1 MFEKVLI
8 ANRGEIAL
16 RVIAACRDLGV
27 KTVAVYSTADRD
39 SLHVSHA
46 DEAVCIGAPPSS
58 QSYLSVPAIISAS
71 EIANV
76 DAIHPGYGFLAED
89 PRFAEI
95 CGDCGIQFIGPRP
108 DAIRLMG
115 DKAQARKAAREAG
128 IPVLPGSQEPLQSPS
143 EVRACAEEIGF
154 PVILKASMGGGG
166 RGMRIVRT
174 AEELG
179 AAFQQARAEAGAAFG
194 VGDVYL
200 EKFVERPRHI
210 EFQVLGDNYGNA
222 LSLGERECSI
232 QRRHQKLLEEAPAN
246 GFSAARREEMAE
258 VLSKALSAIGYSN
271 AGTVEFLMDEDGEL
285 HFIELNARIQ
295 VEHPVTEAVTGV
307 DLVKSQLLLAAG
319 EPLDSVVSQPVQV
332 RGHAIE
338 CRVNAEDP
346 ETFMPSAGKI
356 KDFSAP
362 GGIGIR
368 VDTAAYSGWTV
379 QPYYDSLVAKI
390 TAHGASRPE
399 AIQRM
404 KRALSMCRLDGIKTS
419 ISLHRK
425 ILETTEF
432 VAGRYDTRFIEELSH
447 V

>member
-16 RVIAACRDLGV
+16 RVIAACRELGV

-46 DEAVCIGAPPSS
+46 DEAVCIGGAPSS

-89 PRFAEI
+89 PHFAEI

-108 DAIRLMG
+108 EAIRLMG
-115 DKAQARKAAREAG
+115 DKAQAREAARKAG
-128 IPVLPGSQEPLQSPS
+128 IPILPGSQEPLQSSS
-143 EVRACAEEIGF
+143 EARTCAEEIGF

-166 RGMRIVRT
+166 RGMRIVRSS
-174 AEELG
+174 EDLE
-179 AAFQQARAEAGAAFG
+179 AAFQQAHREAGAAFG

-210 EFQVLGDNYGNA
+210 EFQVLGDNYGNVV
-222 LSLGERECSI
+222 SLGERECSI

-246 GFSAARREEMAE
+246 GFSADRRAEMAGI
-258 VLSKALSAIGYSN
+258 LSKALSAIGYSN
-271 AGTVEFLMDEDGEL
+271 AGTVEFLMDENGGL

-319 EPLDSVVSQPVQV
+319 EPLESVLPEPVEV

-338 CRVNAEDP
+338 CRINAEDP

-356 KDFSAP
+356 KDFCPP
-362 GGIGIR
+362 GGIGVR
-368 VDTAAYSGWTV
+368 VDSVAYSGWTV
-379 QPYYDSLVAKI
+379 PPFYDSLVAKI
-390 TAHGASRPE
+390 TAHGANRPE

-425 ILETTEF
+425 ILETAGFAE
-432 VAGRYDTRFIEELSH
+432 GRYDTRFIEELGL
-447 V
+447 

>member
-115 DKAQARKAAREAG
+115 DKAQARKAARKAG

-179 AAFQQARAEAGAAFG
+179 TAFQQARAEAGAAFG

-319 EPLDSVVSQPVQV
+319 EPLDAVVSQPVQV

-362 GGIGIR
+362 GGIGVR

-425 ILETTEF
+425 ILETSEF
-432 VAGRYDTRFIEELSH
+432 VAGRYDTRFIEELGL
-447 V
+447 

>member
-16 RVIAACRDLGV
+16 RVISACRELGV

-46 DEAVCIGAPPSS
+46 DEAVCIGAAPSS
-58 QSYLSVPAIISAS
+58 ESYLSVPAIISAS

-89 PRFAEI
+89 PHFAEI

-115 DKAQARKAAREAG
+115 DKAQAREAARKAG
-128 IPVLPGSQEPLQSPS
+128 IPILPGSREPLQSPS
-143 EVRACAEEIGF
+143 DVRNCADEIGF

-166 RGMRIVRT
+166 RGMRIVRSS
-174 AEELG
+174 EDLEG
-179 AAFQQARAEAGAAFG
+179 AFQQASVEAGAAFG
-194 VGDVYL
+194 AGDVYL

-210 EFQVLGDNYGNA
+210 EFQVLGDNYGNVV
-222 LSLGERECSI
+222 SLGERECSI

-246 GFSAARREEMAE
+246 GFSAERREQMAE
-258 VLSKALSAIGYSN
+258 ILSKALSAIGYSN
-271 AGTVEFLMDEDGEL
+271 AGTVEFLMDEDGGL

-319 EPLDSVVSQPVQV
+319 EPLEAVLPEPVEV
-332 RGHAIE
+332 HGHAIE

-356 KDFSAP
+356 KEFSPP
-362 GGIGIR
+362 GGIGVR
-368 VDTAAYSGWTV
+368 VDSAAYSGWMV
-379 QPYYDSLVAKI
+379 PPYYDSLVAKI

-404 KRALSMCRLDGIKTS
+404 KRALSMCRLEGIKTS
-419 ISLHRK
+419 IPLHRK
-425 ILETTEF
+425 ILDTEGF
-432 VAGRYDTRFIEELSH
+432 AEGRYDTRFIEELGL
-447 V
+447 

>member
-16 RVIAACRDLGV
+16 RVIAACRELGV

-39 SLHVSHA
+39 SLHVSYA
-46 DEAVCIGAPPSS
+46 DEAVCIGAAPSS

-89 PRFAEI
+89 AHFAEI
-95 CGDCGIQFIGPRP
+95 CGDCGIQFIGPSP
-108 DAIRLMG
+108 EAIRLMG
-115 DKAQARKAAREAG
+115 DKAQARRAAQDAG
-128 IPVLPGSQEPLQSPS
+128 IPVLPGSREPLQSPS
-143 EVRACAEEIGF
+143 EARGHAEEIGF

-166 RGMRIVRT
+166 RGMRIVR
-174 AEELG
+174 G
-179 AAFQQARAEAGAAFG
+179 AGDLEGAFQQARAEAEAAFG
-194 VGDVYL
+194 AGEVYL

-210 EFQVLGDNYGNA
+210 EFQVLGDNYGKA

-246 GFSAARREEMAE
+246 GFGADRRAEMAAI
-258 VLSKALSAIGYSN
+258 LAKALSAIGYSN

-285 HFIELNARIQ
+285 YFIELNARIQ

-319 EPLDSVVSQPVQV
+319 EPLDSVVSQPVEV

-356 KDFSAP
+356 NGFSAP
-362 GGIGIR
+362 GGIGVR
-368 VDTAAYSGWTV
+368 VDTAAYSGSTV

-425 ILETTEF
+425 ILETAAFAE
-432 VAGRYDTRFIEELSH
+432 GRYDTRFIEELG

>member
-222 LSLGERECSI
+222 VSLGERECSI

-246 GFSAARREEMAE
+246 GFSAARRGEMAE

-362 GGIGIR
+362 GGIGVR
-368 VDTAAYSGWTV
+368 VDTAAYSGSMV

-390 TAHGASRPE
+390 TAHGATRPE

-404 KRALSMCRLDGIKTS
+404 KRALSMCRLDGVKTS
-419 ISLHRK
+419 IPLHRK
-425 ILETTEF
+425 ILETSEF
-432 VAGRYDTRFIEELSH
+432 VAGRYDTRFIEELGL
-447 V
+447 

>member
-222 LSLGERECSI
+222 VSLGERECSI

-246 GFSAARREEMAE
+246 GFSAARRGEMAE

-356 KDFSAP
+356 RDFSAP
-362 GGIGIR
+362 GGIGVR

-432 VAGRYDTRFIEELSH
+432 VAGRYDTRFIEELGL
-447 V
+447 